1 MIEKIK
7 YLCFKYHDLIM
18 GWYNG
23 LDQLAQYGVI
33 IALILGGFGVAVMFI
48 LSKFTR

>member
-7 YLCFKYHDLIM
+7 DLYFKYYDLIM
-18 GWYNG
+18 EWYKG

-33 IALILGGFGVAVMFI
+33 IALVLVGFGAAVMFI
-48 LSKFTR
+48 LSKLTK